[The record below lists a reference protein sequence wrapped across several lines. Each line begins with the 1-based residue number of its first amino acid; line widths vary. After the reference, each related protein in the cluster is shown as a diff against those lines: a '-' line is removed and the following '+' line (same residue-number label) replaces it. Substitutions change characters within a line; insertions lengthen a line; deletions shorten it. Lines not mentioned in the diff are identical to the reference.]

1 MRNED
6 AMKLETYRLD
16 ADVWRSKRCDE
27 DEEVVEL
34 VGDIDGRVE
43 RGGALTLCDAVP
55 AVYSAP
61 S

>member
-1 MRNED
+1 
-6 AMKLETYRLD
+6 MKLETYRLD

-34 VGDIDGRVE
+34 VGDVDGRVE